1 MSVFSLY
8 ISFLL
13 DYFNVFLFDKNLTKE
28 ALESLGNRPF
38 LIFHGTEDTRVP
50 FFHSEQLGKYVKSF
64 GGKITFFPLEG
75 ADHTEG
81 VLSHSEVY
89 EDNLPKFFKANLL

>member
-1 MSVFSLY
+1 MP
-8 ISFLL
+8 
-13 DYFNVFLFDKNLTKE
+13 KE
-28 ALESLGNRPF
+28 ALDNLRDRPL
-38 LIFHGTEDTRVP
+38 LIFHGTQDTRVP
-50 FFHSEQLGKYVKSF
+50 FFHSEQLVEYVRTI

-89 EDNLPKFFKANLL
+89 EDNLPEFFKTNLL